1 MKSRERPEGPT
12 TRKWQRQAL
21 GAVLIAA
28 LAALVAVGLWKTSQP
43 PPRPH
48 YVVLVE
54 QPRGIMG
61 TSCSLT
67 ALAADEETAG
77 RALKEAESALREV
90 EARMSSWLA
99 DSEIGRLNTAPAG
112 EQVPLSAATVDVLQA
127 AHKAATDTQGAFD
140 VTIGPLI
147 NTWKQAGKAGKLPA
161 EQDLTR
167 ARAASS
173 WRLIELRAG
182 GAVKKAD
189 TARVDLGGIAKGF
202 GIDRALAA
210 MKREGAIGGLVDVG
224 GDLRCFGQA
233 PDGASWAVDV
243 RDPFGDGNLAE
254 LQVREA
260 AVCTSGNYARY
271 VEIGGKRYSHIID
284 PRTGWPAETAPCVT
298 VIAAQT
304 ITADIWATALSVLG
318 ERGLNLLPPGVE
330 AMVVLGRPADHRLLY
345 TPGFEAMLK
354 GPAPAGVVLGRER
367 SGPPVSQPSP
377 RP

>member
-1 MKSRERPEGPT
+1 MRSRERPEGPT

-77 RALKEAESALREV
+77 RALKAAESALREV

-147 NTWKQAGKAGKLPA
+147 KVWKQAGKAGKLPA

-173 WRLIELRAG
+173 WRLIELRAS

-284 PRTGWPAETAPCVT
+284 PRTGWPAETAPSVT
-298 VIAAQT
+298 VVAAQT

-330 AMVVLGRPADHRLLY
+330 AMVVLGCPADHRLLY
-345 TPGFEAMLK
+345 TPGFKAMLK